1 MDYKKIELFLAAARH
16 ANMTV
21 AAEALGLSQPALSKG
36 IKVLE
41 KDLGVQLLDRG
52 RYGVAPTPYGVALM
66 HHAQVIEAEMRN
78 AKEEIEALKGAK
90 SGHVWV
96 GCGPTEANR
105 LLPLA
110 LNEFA
115 LEYPHLKCTVLYG
128 LNESL
133 MPMLKNGELD
143 FTLSSIPAQLVH
155 PDLVQET
162 LFSETATVVCGA
174 NHPLL
179 KEKVIHAPM
188 LMSYPWILPR
198 KGEMERAAFDDFF
211 IRQEMIPPQAIV
223 ETTSTVLMKSW
234 VMQSD
239 ALTFIPKELIFWE
252 SKAGQLVELKIPG
265 ASWARL
271 VGLSRRR
278 KGSMNP
284 TGRLLVEVLRR
295 VARETFSG

>member
-21 AAEALGLSQPALSKG
+21 AAEDLGLSQPALSKG
-36 IKVLE
+36 IKALE
-41 KDLGVQLLDRG
+41 KDLGVKLLERG
-52 RYGVAPTPYGVALM
+52 RFGVVPTSFGQALM

-90 SGHVWV
+90 TGHVLL

-115 LEYPHLKCTVLYG
+115 KDHPQLKCTVLYG

-143 FTLSSIPAQLVH
+143 FTLSSIPVQLIH
-155 PDLVQET
+155 PDLIQET
-162 LFSETATVVCGA
+162 LFTERASVVCGA
-174 NHPLL
+174 DHPLL
-179 KEKVIHAPM
+179 RGQGIDAQM
-188 LMSYPWILPR
+188 LMNYPWILPR
-198 KGEMERAAFDDFF
+198 IGEMERAAFDDFF
-211 IRQEMIPPQAIV
+211 IRQALTPPIAVV

-239 ALTFIPKELIFWE
+239 ALTFIPKELIYWE
-252 SKAGQLVELKIPG
+252 EKAGQLVELPIAG
-265 ASWARL
+265 ASWSRR
-271 VGLSRRR
+271 VGLSRRK
-278 KGSMNP
+278 KGSISP
-284 TGRLLVEVLRR
+284 AGRVLIDVLRR
-295 VARETFSG
+295 IAKETFD

>member
-21 AAEALGLSQPALSKG
+21 AAEELGLSQPALSKG
-36 IKVLE
+36 IKALE
-41 KDLGVQLLDRG
+41 KDLGVQLLERG
-52 RYGVAPTPYGVALM
+52 RFGVVPTTYGAALM

-78 AKEEIEALKGAK
+78 AKEEIEALKGAQT
-90 SGHVWV
+90 GHVLL

-115 LEYPHLKCTVLYG
+115 QEHPHLRCTVLYG

-143 FTLSSIPAQLVH
+143 FALSSIPSQLIH

-162 LFSETATVVCGA
+162 LFTETASVVCGA
-174 NHPLL
+174 EHPLIN
-179 KEKVIHAPM
+179 EKVISAQM
-188 LMSYPWILPR
+188 LMAYPWILPR

-211 IRQEMIPPQAIV
+211 IRQEVNPPLAVV
-223 ETTSTVLMKSW
+223 ETTSTALMKSW
-234 VMQSD
+234 VMQSN

-252 SKAGQLVELKIPG
+252 EKAGQLVELKIP
-265 ASWARL
+265 AAAWTRR
-271 VGLSRRR
+271 VGLSRRK
-278 KGSMNP
+278 KGSISP
-284 TGRLLVEVLRR
+284 AGRVLIEKLRR
-295 VARETFSG
+295 IARENFD